1 MSINFIPVRAIPIAS
16 TEHDELFRCVKCG
29 KVFEQYDLVFNNP
42 HEWCCPKCS
51 FLKDENDI

>member
-51 FLKDENDI
+51 FRKDEK